1 MRKETVGAA
10 GFRLRSQDG
19 TIPPCG
25 MTLPPTD
32 FGTFEDGTPA
42 AYLGDPLWRVRMF
55 RMASYLASRARSD
68 AARLG
73 LHASLAQADQLVRA
87 VNSVAANIAEGY
99 SRDSDADRRRF
110 YGYALGSTREAITWM
125 DGMGL
130 HDNAAFAEYLDL
142 LVQIRRQL
150 LASMKRI
157 LRKCPPGTRRRGPR
171 EPG

>member
-1 MRKETVGAA
+1 
-10 GFRLRSQDG
+10 
-19 TIPPCG
+19 
-25 MTLPPTD
+25 MTLPPAD
-32 FGTFEDGTPA
+32 FDAFERDTPA

-55 RMASYLASRARSD
+55 RMASYLGGRARTD
-68 AARLG
+68 ATRLG

-87 VNSVAANIAEGY
+87 ISSVAANIAEGY

-125 DGMGL
+125 DGIGL
-130 HDNAAFAEYLDL
+130 HGDRAFAEYVDL

-150 LASMKRI
+150 LTSMKRI
-157 LRKCPPGTRRRGPR
+157 QRRAPSSTRQRGPR

>member
-1 MRKETVGAA
+1 
-10 GFRLRSQDG
+10 
-19 TIPPCG
+19 
-25 MTLPPTD
+25 MTLPPTE
-32 FGTFEDGTPA
+32 FGAFENSAPP

-55 RMASYLASRARSD
+55 RMASYLAGRARTD

-87 VNSVAANIAEGY
+87 INSVAANIGEGY
-99 SRDSDADRRRF
+99 SRDSAADRRRF
-110 YGYALGSTREAITWM
+110 YGYALGSTREALAWM

-130 HDNAAFAEYLDL
+130 HGDRAFAEYVDL

-157 LRKCPPGTRRRGPR
+157 QRKGPPSTQRRGSR
-171 EPG
+171 EAW